1 MKQPFCTPAQALRRV
16 LDAAAALPVPATERV
31 PLDDACGRIAAR
43 DLCARMDQ
51 PPFDRS
57 PLDGYALHSA
67 DTAGAGEK
75 TPVTLPVVM
84 KLYAGDAPA
93 AALPAGCAAR
103 IMTGAPLPP
112 GADCVL
118 MQELTDSGEEQVRI
132 YARLQPNANVVFR
145 GEDIAAGAPIAA
157 AGTVL
162 TPAHIG
168 VLAGQGIPDA
178 EVFRPLTVGVLATGS
193 ELLEAGEAWAP
204 GKIYD
209 ANGLQNAARLR
220 QLGFAVEHTHCS
232 DDPEEIAARM
242 KELLTRCDAVI
253 TSGGVS
259 VGQKDYLP
267 TVLEM
272 LHAEP
277 VFAGVAQKPGSP
289 MIAAQVGEKLV
300 FCLSGNPFAAAAT
313 LEQYAVPACCGPQGG
328 GKKTAS
334 RCTPGAG

>member
-118 MQELTDSGEEQVRI
+118 MQELTDSGGAPVIIR
-132 YARLQPNANVVFR
+132 AAHPAGRA
-145 GEDIAAGAPIAA
+145 AAGAS
-157 AGTVL
+157 
-162 TPAHIG
+162 PA
-168 VLAGQGIPDA
+168 
-178 EVFRPLTVGVLATGS
+178 
-193 ELLEAGEAWAP
+193 
-204 GKIYD
+204 
-209 ANGLQNAARLR
+209 
-220 QLGFAVEHTHCS
+220 
-232 DDPEEIAARM
+232 
-242 KELLTRCDAVI
+242 
-253 TSGGVS
+253 
-259 VGQKDYLP
+259 
-267 TVLEM
+267 
-272 LHAEP
+272 
-277 VFAGVAQKPGSP
+277 
-289 MIAAQVGEKLV
+289 
-300 FCLSGNPFAAAAT
+300 
-313 LEQYAVPACCGPQGG
+313 
-328 GKKTAS
+328 
-334 RCTPGAG
+334 

>member
-67 DTAGAGEK
+67 DTAGAGEE

-93 AALPAGCAAR
+93 AVLPAGCAAR

-132 YARLQPNANVVFR
+132 YAQLQPNANVVFR
-145 GEDIAAGAPIAA
+145 GEDIAAGTPIAA

-168 VLAGQGIPDA
+168 VNPNNIINIP
-178 EVFRPLTVGVLATGS
+178 
-193 ELLEAGEAWAP
+193 
-204 GKIYD
+204 
-209 ANGLQNAARLR
+209 
-220 QLGFAVEHTHCS
+220 
-232 DDPEEIAARM
+232 
-242 KELLTRCDAVI
+242 I
-253 TSGGVS
+253 T
-259 VGQKDYLP
+259 
-267 TVLEM
+267 
-272 LHAEP
+272 
-277 VFAGVAQKPGSP
+277 
-289 MIAAQVGEKLV
+289 
-300 FCLSGNPFAAAAT
+300 
-313 LEQYAVPACCGPQGG
+313 
-328 GKKTAS
+328 
-334 RCTPGAG
+334 